1 MCEQNACGLVEF
13 NPQMSVICLFAEALL
28 AEISWL
34 SKRAATEAISTLSAG
49 EVFKHIGSDIGV
61 DVFYRVEKQAVHGV
75 ILTLSA
81 I

>member
-1 MCEQNACGLVEF
+1 MCEQYAGGLVEF

-34 SKRAATEAISTLSAG
+34 SKRAATEAVGTLSAG

>member
-1 MCEQNACGLVEF
+1 MQAGWL
-13 NPQMSVICLFAEALL
+13 SFAEALL
-28 AEISWL
+28 AEPSWL
-34 SKRAATEAISTLSAG
+34 SKRAATEAVGTLSAG
-49 EVFKHIGSDIGV
+49 EVFKYIGSDIGV